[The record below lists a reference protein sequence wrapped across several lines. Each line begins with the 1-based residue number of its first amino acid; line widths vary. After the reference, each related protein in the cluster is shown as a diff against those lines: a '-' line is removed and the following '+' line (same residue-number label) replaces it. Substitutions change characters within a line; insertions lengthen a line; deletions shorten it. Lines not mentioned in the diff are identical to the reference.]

1 MLSKDSSERA
11 GERRIRVRT
20 RARGGAARA
29 GGKAVWETVIERGS
43 EIVKVESGKSRQ
55 RDKFGAMNV
64 FPKLFFSAAAVF
76 AVLVSAT
83 DANARARATVATA
96 TPSHGGPTTS
106 SSGHPTGRLIV
117 QRAPNFGTDLSIRLL
132 IDGKK
137 VANILR
143 NQHYGGVLAAGRH
156 VLTALALPNT
166 QSRRPTTIG
175 VTIKSRQVYIF
186 TATWEGDRLILRPSN
201 FYMPTTRVKTR

>member
-1 MLSKDSSERA
+1 MNLFPRA
-11 GERRIRVRT
+11 
-20 RARGGAARA
+20 
-29 GGKAVWETVIERGS
+29 
-43 EIVKVESGKSRQ
+43 
-55 RDKFGAMNV
+55 
-64 FPKLFFSAAAVF
+64 
-76 AVLVSAT
+76 LVSA
-83 DANARARATVATA
+83 AVGCAIFVVAGNNAQAFPRLFGKPRP
-96 TPSHGGPTTS
+96 TPSPTP
-106 SSGHPTGRLIV
+106 SGKVGRVIV

-137 VANILR
+137 VGDIPR

>member
-1 MLSKDSSERA
+1 
-11 GERRIRVRT
+11 
-20 RARGGAARA
+20 
-29 GGKAVWETVIERGS
+29 VIERGS

-83 DANARARATVATA
+83 DA
-96 TPSHGGPTTS
+96 TTS
-106 SSGHPTGRLIV
+106 SNGHPTGRLIV

-137 VANILR
+137 VADIPR

-201 FYMPTTRVKTR
+201 FYMPTTRVNTR

>member
-1 MLSKDSSERA
+1 M
-11 GERRIRVRT
+11 
-20 RARGGAARA
+20 
-29 GGKAVWETVIERGS
+29 IERGT

-83 DANARARATVATA
+83 DTVATA
-96 TPSHGGPTTS
+96 TPSNGGPTTS
-106 SSGHPTGRLIV
+106 TSGHPTGRLIV

-137 VANILR
+137 VADIPR

-186 TATWEGDRLILRPSN
+186 TATWEGDRLVLRSSN
-201 FYMPTTRVKTR
+201 FYMPTVRANVR